1 MAERWNKPM
10 VLDKSEAEALIAAGL
25 RELLEL
31 SISLLLLFQIYDRK
45 IDSEIANAFLAIKK
59 LQNSRFYIL
68 SLDPEI

>member
-10 VLDKSEAEALIAAGL
+10 VLVSQKLRHFAAGL

-45 IDSEIANAFLAIKK
+45 IDSEIANVFLAIKK

-68 SLDPEI
+68 SLGTEI